1 MISGDRLSPGRPR
14 PTPAR
19 LRRAGVGALVVCL
32 LGAAT
37 GCSGGDAS
45 EADEPTSGSS
55 LTLGADPGS
64 PSAGPAD
71 DEAALRELVKTYE
84 RVDAKADEAGNTDPS
99 VYDGILSPEFADL
112 LVDNMKTYILGK
124 GLRVL
129 GQYHYRTEAVDV
141 SGDRATLTV
150 CNDGREFFVVKKSQ
164 KTIGNGDRGQ
174 WSRLA
179 TYTAERTADGWAL
192 TGMEEKDKAC

>member
-19 LRRAGVGALVVCL
+19 LRRAGVGALVTGAL
-32 LGAAT
+32 LLAT

-45 EADEPTSGSS
+45 GADEPTSGSS
-55 LTLGADPGS
+55 LTLGAESGS
-64 PSAGPAD
+64 PSADPAD
-71 DEAALRELVKTYE
+71 DEATLRRLVKTYE
-84 RVDAKADEAGNTDPS
+84 RVDAEADEAGNTDPA
-99 VYDGILSPEFADL
+99 VYDGILSSDFADL

-129 GQYHYRTEAVDV
+129 GQYHYRTKSVDV

-150 CNDGREFFVVKKSQ
+150 CNDGHAFFVVKKSQ

-179 TYTAERTADGWAL
+179 TYTAERTADGWVL
-192 TGMEEKDKAC
+192 TGMEEKDEAC